1 MWQMLCIGC
10 CMWRWSLL
18 FHTRTYL
25 GLTSCIS
32 PKPLGYTVDTVH
44 QYGTCDSGTS
54 CGTSNCLASY
64 STGCRNTGS
73 MIAEHGAPNKQIIV
87 QRNSLNSSMPESSN
101 IGEQLPGEVSSSS
114 SAIPS
119 LNYLAQLPRPHLGS
133 TPYGQVITSC
143 TVPGTLALSFNDGPW
158 LYTSDLLDLL
168 QREDVHA
175 TFFVCGGNMAED
187 QLTGYGHPQLLRRM
201 VTSGHQIGTHTWAHP
216 NLAGISQ
223 SEVFRQM
230 YLNEQALVGALG
242 ILPTYFRPP
251 YLRWTAETLD
261 IMEELGYHII
271 TLDVDTRDWEG
282 DYDAAEQKFLGALG
296 WGSDSKLVL
305 AHDIH
310 ERTVYE
316 FAEWMIDTAKERGYR
331 LVTVGEC
338 LGDSVDN
345 WYRSP
350 YTGESWQTGDSRPR
364 THERRAAYPDESN
377 MPSNLARG
385 GPRAPEYH
393 RQPQTSNSTR
403 TMVVGMLV
411 VFLAVF
417 MFT

>member
-1 MWQMLCIGC
+1 M
-10 CMWRWSLL
+10 
-18 FHTRTYL
+18 
-25 GLTSCIS
+25 
-32 PKPLGYTVDTVH
+32 
-44 QYGTCDSGTS
+44 
-54 CGTSNCLASY
+54 ASY
-64 STGCRNTGS
+64 STGCRNTGLN
-73 MIAEHGAPNKQIIV
+73 IAERRTFNKPIIV
-87 QRNSLNSSMPESSN
+87 QRNILNNSVPESSS
-101 IGEQLPGEVSSSS
+101 IGEQQPGEVSSSS

-119 LNYLAQLPRPHLGS
+119 LDYLAQLPRPQLGS

-143 TVPGTLALSFNDGPW
+143 TVPGTLALSFDDGPW
-158 LYTSDLLDLL
+158 LYTLDLLELL

-175 TFFVCGGNMAED
+175 TFFVCGRNMAED

-201 VTSGHQIGTHTWAHP
+201 VSSGHQVGTHTWAHP
-216 NLAGISQ
+216 NLAEISQ

-230 YLNEQALVGALG
+230 YLNEQALVSALG

-251 YLRWTAETLD
+251 YLKWTAETLN
-261 IMEELGYHII
+261 IMEELGYHVI

-282 DYDAAEQKFLGALG
+282 DYDAAEQNFLGALG

-316 FAEWMIDTAKERGYR
+316 FAEWMIDMAKERGYR

-350 YTGESWQTGDSRPR
+350 YTGESWNTGDFRPHA
-364 THERRAAYPDESN
+364 HERRAAHPDESK
-377 MPSNLARG
+377 MPSNLAHER
-385 GPRAPEYH
+385 PRAPEYH
-393 RQPQTSNSTR
+393 RQPQTSNSAR
-403 TMVVGMLV
+403 TMVMGMLV
-411 VFLAVF
+411 VFLVVF
-417 MFT
+417 MVT